1 MTRGEPVT
9 RRVVSSIFPAAMGK
23 KSGSS
28 VQKRQRELKRAE
40 KAQLKRDR
48 REQQIAESETRDNV
62 HIATEEDLA
71 GYGFPDE
78 DEPVEG
84 A

>member
-1 MTRGEPVT
+1 
-9 RRVVSSIFPAAMGK
+9 MGK

-48 REQQIAESETRDNV
+48 REQQQADLVGGTQV
-62 HIATEEDLA
+62 ATNDDLA
-71 GYGFPDE
+71 GYGFPTDDELE
-78 DEPVEG
+78 DESD
-84 A
+84 